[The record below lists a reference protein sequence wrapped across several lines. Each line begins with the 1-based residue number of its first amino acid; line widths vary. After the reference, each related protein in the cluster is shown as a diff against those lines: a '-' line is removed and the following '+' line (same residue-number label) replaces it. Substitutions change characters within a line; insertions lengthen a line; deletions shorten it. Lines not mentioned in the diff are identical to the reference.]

1 MRVIDRAVMLD
12 GTKIQLEDWHEHNT
26 PEFPNLH
33 GYAIAAYPKAKN
45 TERHG
50 WVKTNEIFRL
60 QISRNEYHGYTDDM
74 VLADYEALKNETKV
88 LADLREHFYNAG
100 KDEFYLGL
108 IDKEPEYN

>member
-1 MRVIDRAVMLD
+1 MRVIDRAVMPD
-12 GTKIQLEDWHEHNT
+12 GTEIKLEDWHGHNT
-26 PEFPNLH
+26 PEFPKLH

-45 TERHG
+45 TGKYG
-50 WVKTNEIFRL
+50 WVKINERFRL

-74 VLADYEALKNETKV
+74 VLADYEALKNGTKT
-88 LADLREHFYNAG
+88 LTDLRKHFCNVG